1 MPIYE
6 YACSKC
12 YSTFEALVR
21 SADDKVSCPKCGG
34 KRLVKQFSVPAAHTA
49 RSQQLPICGG
59 MPGEGCNPAACG
71 MGGQCPL
78 E

>member
-1 MPIYE
+1 
-6 YACSKC
+6 
-12 YSTFEALVR
+12 
-21 SADDKVSCPKCGG
+21 
-34 KRLVKQFSVPAAHTA
+34 VKQFSVPAAHTA